1 MEPSIDEHHQ
11 HKCQHSSSK
20 TDSLFADKRENTK
33 KHLGLC
39 LFQSALCSRKKK
51 KILESHHHS
60 QILQMLQHDIY
71 WGNLKIRQPGKGA
84 VVFHIIKQNF
94 LGMM

>member
-33 KHLGLC
+33 NILAFACFSLLLAVG
-39 LFQSALCSRKKK
+39 KKK
-51 KILESHHHS
+51 KSLESHHHS

-71 WGNLKIRQPGKGA
+71 WGNLKTRQPGKGA

-94 LGMM
+94 FGMM